1 MLNIISK
8 FNKYFILITF
18 LLSVVAFQFGFLNSL
33 NIFFL
38 SSIDMFLLIQILICI
53 STKNIKKILIP
64 IFIISFLSGIYSGY
78 SIFVLIPTYMLSS
91 IIIFY
96 LNKGPLFITDY
107 YRFAILI
114 IFSVVIFK
122 ILFNLILFLFNFIFY
137 KTLAIPDINSTFL
150 ISTGFQIIYS
160 ILLLFIF
167 KPDIKYINYEFL
179 VGD

>member
-1 MLNIISK
+1 MINIISK

-18 LLSVVAFQFGFLNSL
+18 LLSVVAFQFGFLNSS

-53 STKNIKKILIP
+53 STKNIKKIIFP
-64 IFIISFLSGIYSGY
+64 VFIISFLSGIYSSY
-78 SIFVLIPTYMLSS
+78 SLFVLMPTYILSS

-107 YRFAILI
+107 YRFAILTI
-114 IFSVVIFK
+114 LSVIVFK
-122 ILFNLILFLFNFIFY
+122 ILFNIILFLFNFIFF
-137 KTLAIPDINSTFL
+137 KTLIIPNINSAFL